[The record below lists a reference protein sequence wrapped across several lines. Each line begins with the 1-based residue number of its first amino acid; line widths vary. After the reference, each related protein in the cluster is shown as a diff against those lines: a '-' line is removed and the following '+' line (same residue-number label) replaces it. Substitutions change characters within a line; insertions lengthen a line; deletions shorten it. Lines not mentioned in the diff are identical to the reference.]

1 MPTEAPR
8 FLKQLKKGD
17 FVSVSLLEIRDVCL
31 SREGRCLSVEKLFA
45 KANGIEEQA
54 YTVEKKALGAL
65 PGMKSGPYQDGTMK
79 DYCTCISKDFC

>member
-45 KANGIEEQA
+45 KANGIEQA
-54 YTVEKKALGAL
+54 YTVEKKKPWVLFL
-65 PGMKSGPYQDGTMK
+65 E
-79 DYCTCISKDFC
+79 